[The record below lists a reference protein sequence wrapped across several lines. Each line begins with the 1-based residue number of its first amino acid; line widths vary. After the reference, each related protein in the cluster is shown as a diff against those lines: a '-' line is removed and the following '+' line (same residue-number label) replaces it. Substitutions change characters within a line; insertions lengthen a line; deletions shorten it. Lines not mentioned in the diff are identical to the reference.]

1 MFIPPYDLPTDT
13 YTVSGLLKA
22 SVYKEGIPRDKTTRD
37 KKQRTRMHKPARYV
51 FLNESLTSKN
61 RLKTKQQARLI
72 NNPAT
77 FFSIS
82 DVNPQHIQGVQKYH
96 SNVRL
101 PFLAS
106 NDDERDG

>member
-1 MFIPPYDLPTDT
+1 MFIPPYDLPSDT

-37 KKQRTRMHKPARYV
+37 KKQRTRMQKPTRYV
-51 FLNESLTSKN
+51 FLNESLTNKN

-82 DVNPQHIQGVQKYH
+82 DVNPKHIHGTPNNH

>member
-1 MFIPPYDLPTDT
+1 MFIPPYDLPSDT

-22 SVYKEGIPRDKTTRD
+22 SAYKEDMPRD
-37 KKQRTRMHKPARYV
+37 KKQSTLMQKPTRYV

-61 RLKTKQQARLI
+61 RLRTKHQARLI
-72 NNPAT
+72 NNPAI
-77 FFSIS
+77 FFPIS